1 MNYDLLDE
9 KLLLLF
15 TYYVLVTVQG
25 VKTCQK
31 FEQQI
36 VVKLRSLG
44 ISLIQ
49 NSQSLRE
56 LAFEEIAVGSLN
68 PRLRRSKYDE
78 V

>member
-1 MNYDLLDE
+1 MNNDLLDE
-9 KLLLLF
+9 KLLLLL

-44 ISLIQ
+44 I
-49 NSQSLRE
+49 R
-56 LAFEEIAVGSLN
+56 
-68 PRLRRSKYDE
+68 
-78 V
+78 

>member
-1 MNYDLLDE
+1 MNNDLLDE

-15 TYYVLVTVQG
+15 AYYVLVTVQG

-44 ISLIQ
+44 I
-49 NSQSLRE
+49 R
-56 LAFEEIAVGSLN
+56 
-68 PRLRRSKYDE
+68 
-78 V
+78 